1 MKKVSYMILLL
12 MLGLGAS
19 AQMLTPVIKEGTTFK
34 YTFYLHGQT
43 TPFQITL
50 NHVSDSLL
58 LGWNIRGLAGGNYI
72 VSASGLNNGNSLSF
86 AQPEPFK
93 KVKLG
98 ADQTF
103 CMISRSAFNELVTR
117 HKFIYDHTIYELKA
131 DSAVLMIAN
140 QPLAVLHVVAQ
151 NETTEFWI
159 LNNPDFPFICQSK
172 ANPLGIDM
180 KLNAITQP

>member
-1 MKKVSYMILLL
+1 

-19 AQMLTPVIKEGTTFK
+19 AQKLIPVVKQGAVFK

-43 TPFQITL
+43 SSFQITL
-50 NHVSDSLL
+50 NQVSDSLL
-58 LGWNIRGLAGGNYI
+58 LGWNIRGLAGGTYI
-72 VSASGLNNGNSLSF
+72 VSALGLNNGTHLSF

-93 KVKLG
+93 KIRLG

-103 CMISRSAFNELVTR
+103 CMISRSAFKDLITK
-117 HKFIYDHTIYELKA
+117 HQFTYDNTVYDLKA
-131 DSAVLMIAN
+131 ESTLVMIDN
-140 QPLAVLHVVAQ
+140 QRLDVLHVTAQ

-159 LNNPDFPFICQSK
+159 LNNPDFPIICQSK

-180 KLNAITQP
+180 KLNAIIQP

>member
-1 MKKVSYMILLL
+1 MKTLSYIILLL
-12 MLGLGAS
+12 GLSAS
-19 AQMLTPVIKEGTTFK
+19 AQNLTPVIKEGTTFK

-43 TPFQITL
+43 SPFQITV

-58 LGWNIRGLAGGNYI
+58 LSWNIRGLAGGSYI

-98 ADQTF
+98 AGQTF
-103 CMISRSAFNELVTR
+103 CMISRSAFNDLVTKR
-117 HKFIYDHTIYELKA
+117 SFTYDNTVYDLKA
-131 DSAVLMIAN
+131 DSTVVMIDN

-172 ANPLGIDM
+172 GNPLGIDM